1 MGLLEIAI
9 VMLVIL
15 GLIGV
20 IIYFVY
26 VYTEDKN
33 TIDMQLSAT
42 SQQINDEQ
50 VNRLSN
56 IKYVVDQVNSVNSD
70 IAKQFASSNAVML
83 KSIGNE
89 QRKINTNIALQQ
101 NNYKTLTNS
110 IGRIQSN
117 IIGNSSNID
126 KINYMV
132 AGFGN
137 YITYGQPSGTNSYNL
152 MNLPSSPP
160 ANMNLMT
167 QVNLLMGMTARN
179 LSPSGSSN
187 INFCYGPDSR
197 TCTSFP
203 NAAGDTVI
211 SAARTDEDGFQKG
224 RINSIRLNGPTVTN
238 NLTVQSIR
246 ICDNVDDALSCA
258 TLSAD
263 NNGNLIVNNKKLLYK
278 TDSNNSVN
286 WTSEYKQNANMF
298 NWSGDKI

>member
-1 MGLLEIAI
+1 
-9 VMLVIL
+9 
-15 GLIGV
+15 
-20 IIYFVY
+20 
-26 VYTEDKN
+26 
-33 TIDMQLSAT
+33 MQLSAT

-246 ICDNVDDALSCA
+246 IFDNVDDALSCA